1 MKDKIKIKICGLRR
15 LEDIEIVNKY
25 KPDYVGFV
33 FTESKRQVDFKQAKI
48 LKNKLDED
56 ILTVGVFL
64 NSDIDDVIKLIEY
77 NVIDMVQLHGD
88 EDEEFVAKL
97 KKFNNDIKIIKAIEI
112 KDNDIKQNIIY
123 DNEINIKKWEDS
135 AADYLLLDNG
145 KGSGETFNWELI
157 GDIKKPFFLAGGVNS
172 KNIKKAGELHPF
184 AVDLS
189 SSLEENGFKSSKK
202 ISEIM
207 KCLNEVNYE

>member
-56 ILTVGVFL
+56 ILVVGVFL
-64 NSDIDDVIKLIEY
+64 NSDIDDIIRLIEC

-97 KKFNNDIKIIKAIEI
+97 KKLNNDIKIIKAIEI
-112 KDNDIKQNIIY
+112 KDNDIKQNSIY

-135 AADYLLLDNG
+135 AVDYLLLDSG

-157 GDIKKPFFLAGGVNS
+157 GDIKKPFFLAGGINS
-172 KNIKKAGELHPF
+172 ENIKKADKLHPF
-184 AVDLS
+184 AIDLS
-189 SSLEENGFKSSKK
+189 SSVEENGFKSPKK
-202 ISEIM
+202 IFEIM
-207 KCLNEVNYE
+207 ECLNEVNYE